1 MLRDTMS
8 VTPVEVEP
16 TVVAAP
22 LPVFKDENL
31 TVYGIPVTA
40 APENIQSPVPSEATE
55 LAHTLDLLAS
65 SKRKRSPSP
74 SSSSKRSNTGD
85 ATLSTLSTTGTLEER
100 MRHPS
105 FTPTDLTGEEAHQ
118 WRKLAVLGMF
128 RQDAP
133 STEPRR
139 SKGKGKNKQPSPPP
153 SVVSPLPTIA
163 PDSEARI
170 VPNRFNLPHRDRQLP
185 TFTYGSS
192 GSKETLCYVCTGP
205 RNRGKFDVKKAEA
218 LGLKPGPLR
227 ARIAKGQ
234 TVTVTVDDGAGAMIE
249 RVIRPEDCIGPTEAA
264 MVRHIV

>member
-1 MLRDTMS
+1 MMNMLRDTMS
-8 VTPVEVEP
+8 VTPIEVEP

-40 APENIQSPVPSEATE
+40 APENIKPPVFSEATE
-55 LAHTLDLLAS
+55 LAQTLDLLAS

-74 SSSSKRSNTGD
+74 SPSSKRSNTG
-85 ATLSTLSTTGTLEER
+85 STNTSAHPAGTLEER
-100 MRHPS
+100 MRHPG
-105 FTPTDLTGEEAHQ
+105 FTPADLTGEEAHQ

-153 SVVSPLPTIA
+153 PVVSPLPTIA

-170 VPNRFNLPHRDRQLP
+170 IPNRFNLPHRDRQLP
-185 TFTYGSS
+185 TFTQGSS
-192 GSKETLCYVCTGP
+192 SPKETLCYVCTGP

-264 MVRHIV
+264 MV